1 MSALAETIPEA
12 VGDWTLRGMDVD
24 QIFAQPRLS
33 DDALTA
39 ACMATARF
47 DPAFPGWQ
55 LYRRIVAG
63 FTLHDAELD
72 AWAVSTGRLLA
83 QARRRDGRAYIAKA
97 GAWVDTAARDALAA
111 VVTGQSPTE
120 TPRALVLD
128 VDLKTYRR
136 IKHPLAACM
145 EVGMQTFR
153 AELLSK
159 LYFVRRIHIAE
170 SDVNLSWERPLT
182 SADFPVS
189 TNRNDALFWGSGN
202 TYKARAPDPDNL

>member
-1 MSALAETIPEA
+1 MNALSEAIPEA

-39 ACMATARF
+39 ACMTTARF

-83 QARRRDGRAYIAKA
+83 QARRRDGRAYIAKP
-97 GAWVDTAARDALAA
+97 GAWVDAAARDALAA

-120 TPRALVLD
+120 TPRALMLA

-170 SDVNLSWERPLT
+170 SGDNLSGERPLT
-182 SADFPVS
+182 PADFPIRVS
-189 TNRNDALFWGSGN
+189 RNNVPFCVSGN
-202 TYKARAPDPDNL
+202 TYTAHSPNPDNL